1 MFQKRE
7 NVSIQTSLEI
17 NPSNFSHIFLLDVNF
32 ENLTIGL
39 HALIIPFM
47 FAKFQ
52 VDHKSIAMSQ

>member
-7 NVSIQTSLEI
+7 NVSIQTSLKI

-47 FAKFQ
+47 FTKFQ
-52 VDHKSIAMSQ
+52 EDQKSIAMSQ

>member
-17 NPSNFSHIFLLDVNF
+17 NPSNFSHIFLLDINF
-32 ENLTIGL
+32 ENLIIEL
-39 HALIIPFM
+39 HALIIPFI

-52 VDHKSIAMSQ
+52 EDQKSIDMSQ